1 MKRISYCVF
10 VSILALGAQVAW
22 AANESA
28 TIDEADGDRVEI
40 LAGSPSAEDQMRASA
55 PKEVR
60 KVQTIPEFLGVAGV
74 DPFPSR
80 GGNVDD

>member
-28 TIDEADGDRVEI
+28 TIDEADKDRVEI
-40 LAGSPSAEDQMRASA
+40 LAGSPSAQGQMSVAR
-55 PKEVR
+55 EER
-60 KVQTIPEFLGVAGV
+60 KAQTIPEYLGVAGV

-80 GGNVDD
+80 GGLVDD